1 YNRRAFVIL
10 LGHGA
15 EEKVLQLNGS
25 DIGDWNAL
33 VKVAPEEEEEEYLMV
48 SRYKE
53 SLFDALLNDKKFR
66 VGIMVKG
73 YDTSLPA
80 DEVESVL

>member
-1 YNRRAFVIL
+1 MVFVTTVRAFVIL

-33 VKVAPEEEEEEYLMV
+33 VKAAPEEEEEEY
-48 SRYKE
+48 RIP
-53 SLFDALLNDKKFR
+53 D
-66 VGIMVKG
+66 GI
-73 YDTSLPA
+73 TL
-80 DEVESVL
+80 